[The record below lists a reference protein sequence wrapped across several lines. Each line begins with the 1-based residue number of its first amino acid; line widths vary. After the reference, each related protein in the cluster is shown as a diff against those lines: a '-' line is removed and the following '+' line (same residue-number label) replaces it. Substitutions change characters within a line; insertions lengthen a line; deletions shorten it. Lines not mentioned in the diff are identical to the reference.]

1 MIIGPSV
8 KTSAEAVSR
17 AYKWANKGTYMLGT
31 GDSDYAGKA
40 SDCAG
45 YAISYCWGIVR
56 HQPGFNHG
64 SWATV
69 SDDVNTDSCIEDCEH
84 GKQLFEFAGYPERG
98 DLLVYKTIRL
108 DGHRPWIG
116 HVGIITNV
124 PSGWTN
130 APGNYHRLDV
140 IQCRGPNGARPGII
154 CSDGSVWDHHD
165 FLWRIDHDSGAIMH
179 EREVKIVR
187 VRR

>member
-1 MIIGPSV
+1 MITPPTV
-8 KTSAEAVSR
+8 KTGEEAVQR
-17 AYKWANKGTYMLGT
+17 AYRYANHGIYMLGT
-31 GDSDYAGKA
+31 GDSDYSGGA

-45 YAISYCWGIVR
+45 YAINYCWGLKR
-56 HQPGFNHG
+56 HQPGFNVG
-64 SWATV
+64 SWATI
-69 SDDVNTDSCIEDCEH
+69 SDDINTDSAIEDCEH
-84 GKQLFEFAGYPERG
+84 GQQLFQFADYPKRG
-98 DLLVYKTIRL
+98 DLLIYKTIHL
-108 DGHRPWIG
+108 AGHRPWIG

-124 PSGWTN
+124 PTGWIWQS
-130 APGNYHRLDV
+130 GNYHRLGV

-165 FLWRIDHDSGAIMH
+165 SNWRIDQASGAVMH